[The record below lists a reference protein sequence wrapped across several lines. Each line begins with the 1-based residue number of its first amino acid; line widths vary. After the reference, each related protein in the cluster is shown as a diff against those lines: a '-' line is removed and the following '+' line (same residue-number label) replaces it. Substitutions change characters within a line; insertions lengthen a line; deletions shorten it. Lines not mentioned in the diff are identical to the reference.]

1 MKVAI
6 AILNWNGIKLLKQ
19 FLPSVVEYSAN
30 ADIYVIDNAS
40 SDDSITYIKSN
51 FPTVK
56 IIELQQNYGYAG
68 GYNHGLKQIN
78 ADVFCLLNNDVEVT
92 PNWIQPVVNQF
103 QKDDAIAVIQPKILD
118 YNNKTQFEYA
128 GAAGGFI
135 DKFGYPYCRGRIF
148 TSIEAD
154 NGQFNDA
161 SEIFW
166 ASGACFFIRS
176 EVFTSYNGFD
186 ESFFAHM
193 EEIDLCWRLFN
204 NNQKVYYVGDS
215 SVYHLG
221 GGTLQNINPKKTYLN
236 FRNSLLTLTKNA
248 DKNLFFLIFSRLI
261 LDGLAGIRF
270 LAKLQFI
277 HIIAILKAHLSFYV
291 KLPQLFRWRKKN
303 TQKSNYFKIKSIV
316 WKYFVLNQKTYHRL

>member
-19 FLPSVVEYSAN
+19 FLPSVVEYSTN

-40 SDDSITYIKSN
+40 SDDSVNYISSK
-51 FPTVK
+51 FPSVK
-56 IIELQQNYGYAG
+56 IIKLEDNYGYAS

-78 ADVFCLLNNDVEVT
+78 ADIFCLLNNDVEVT
-92 PNWIQPVVNQF
+92 PHWIEPIIHQF
-103 QKDDAIAVIQPKILD
+103 QKSVDIAVIQPKILD

-148 TSIEAD
+148 TSIEED
-154 NGQFNDA
+154 KGQFNDT

-186 ESFFAHM
+186 EGFFAHM

-204 NNQKVYYVGDS
+204 NNKKVYYVGDS

-236 FRNSLLTLTKNA
+236 FRNSLFTLTKNA
-248 DKNLFFLIFSRLI
+248 DKNLFFLIFSRLL
-261 LDGLAGIRF
+261 LDGLAAIRF
-270 LAKLQFI
+270 LVKLQLA
-277 HIIAILKAHLSFYV
+277 HIFAILKAHVSFYV
-291 KLPQLFRWRKKN
+291 QLRHLFRWRKKN
-303 TQKSNYFKIKSIV
+303 TQKSNYFKTKSIV
-316 WKYFVLNQKTYHRL
+316 WRYFVLNQKTYHRL

>member
-1 MKVAI
+1 MKIAI

-19 FLPSVVEYSAN
+19 FLPSVVEHSTN

-40 SDDSITYIKSN
+40 SDDSVIYVISN
-51 FPTVK
+51 FPSVQ
-56 IIELQQNYGYAG
+56 IIKLEDNYGYAG
-68 GYNHGLKQIN
+68 GYNHGLKQIK
-78 ADVFCLLNNDVEVT
+78 ADIFCLLNNDVEVT
-92 PNWIQPVVNQF
+92 PNWIQPILNQF
-103 QKDDAIAVIQPKILD
+103 KKDNTIAVIQPKILD
-118 YNNKTQFEYA
+118 YTHKTQFEYA

-148 TSIEAD
+148 TAIE
-154 NGQFNDA
+154 NNHGQFNDT

-176 EVFTSYNGFD
+176 EVFKSHHGFD

-204 NNQKVYYVGDS
+204 NNQKVYYVGES

-236 FRNSLLTLTKNA
+236 FRNSLYTLVKNA
-248 DKNLFFLIFSRLI
+248 DRNIFFLILSRLI
-261 LDGLAGIRF
+261 LDGLAAMRF
-270 LAKLQFI
+270 LVKLQFA
-277 HIIAILKAHLSFYV
+277 HINAILRAHLSFYV

-303 TQKSNYFKIKSIV
+303 IQKSNYFKIKSIV

>member
-1 MKVAI
+1 LKVAI
-6 AILNWNGIKLLKQ
+6 AILNWNGFKLLKQ
-19 FLPSVVEYSAN
+19 FLPSVVEHSTD

-40 SDDSITYIKSN
+40 SDDSVIYISSN
-51 FPTVK
+51 FPSVQ
-56 IIELQQNYGYAG
+56 IIKLEDNYGYAG
-68 GYNHGLKQIN
+68 GYNHGLKQIK
-78 ADVFCLLNNDVEVT
+78 ADIFCLLNNDVEVT
-92 PNWIQPVVNQF
+92 SKWIQPIVNQF
-103 QKDDAIAVIQPKILD
+103 KKDNTIAVIQPKILD
-118 YNNKTQFEYA
+118 YNHQTQFEYA

-148 TSIEAD
+148 TAIEND
-154 NGQFNDA
+154 HGQFNDT

-176 EVFTSYNGFD
+176 EVFKSHNGFD
-186 ESFFAHM
+186 ENFFAHM

-204 NNQKVYYVGDS
+204 NNQKVYYVGKS

-236 FRNSLLTLTKNA
+236 FRNSLFTLVKNA
-248 DKNLFFLIFSRLI
+248 DRNLFFLILSRLI
-261 LDGLAGIRF
+261 LDGLAAMRF
-270 LAKLQFI
+270 LVKLQFA
-277 HIIAILKAHLSFYV
+277 HIIAILRAHLSFYV

>member
-6 AILNWNGIKLLKQ
+6 AILNWNGIQLLKK
-19 FLPSVVEYSAN
+19 FLPSVVEHSSD

-40 SDDSITYIKSN
+40 SDDSVSFIKSN
-51 FPTVK
+51 FPTVQ
-56 IIELQQNYGYAG
+56 IIALKENYGYAG

-92 PNWIQPVVNQF
+92 PNWIEPIIHQF
-103 QKDDAIAVIQPKILD
+103 QNNADIAVIQPKVLD

-135 DKFGYPYCRGRIF
+135 DKFGYPFCRGRIF
-148 TSIEAD
+148 TSIEED
-154 NGQFNDA
+154 KGQFNET

-176 EVFTSYNGFD
+176 EVFKLYNGFD
-186 ESFFAHM
+186 DRFFAHM

-204 NNQKVYYVGDS
+204 NNQKVYYVGAS

-221 GGTLQNINPKKTYLN
+221 GGTLKNLNPKKTYLN
-236 FRNSLLTLTKNA
+236 FRNSLFTLVKNA
-248 DKNLFFLIFSRLI
+248 NGNLFVLILTRLI
-261 LDGLAGIRF
+261 LDGLAAIRF
-270 LAKLQFI
+270 LSMLQFA
-277 HIIAILKAHLSFYV
+277 HIVAILRAHVNFYFNFG
-291 KLPQLFRWRKKN
+291 QLLKWRKSN
-303 TQKSNYFKIKSIV
+303 QQKPNYFKIKYIV
-316 WKYFVLNQKTYHRL
+316 WNYFVLNRKTYHRL